1 MGQPIEGQI
10 TGGSMARVTV
20 EDCLEQ
26 MNRFELVHAAAL
38 RANELIKG
46 ATPLHKC
53 KNKEIVTALREIA
66 DGDIELVAD
75 NSNPADVQEE
85 EKPKKKKK
93 K

>member
-1 MGQPIEGQI
+1 
-10 TGGSMARVTV
+10 MARVTV
-20 EDCLEQ
+20 EDCLEE
-26 MNRFELVHAAAL
+26 MNRFDLVHAATL

-66 DGDIELVAD
+66 DGGIELVGENLKAGII
-75 NSNPADVQEE
+75 EE
-85 EKPKKKKK
+85 NKKQPKKKKK